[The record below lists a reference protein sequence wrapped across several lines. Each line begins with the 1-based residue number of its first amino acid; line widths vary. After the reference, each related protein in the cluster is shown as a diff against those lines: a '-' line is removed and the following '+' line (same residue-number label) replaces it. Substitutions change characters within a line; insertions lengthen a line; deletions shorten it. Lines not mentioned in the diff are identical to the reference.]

1 MLMRDEIK
9 AAIEAIL
16 FMRGERVG
24 ADELVEILDIPL
36 LELRDIMRELI
47 GEYYQPG
54 RGLQIMPVDDGYLMC
69 TKSEYSEIL
78 ARSVQPVKRRLSQ
91 AALESLALIAYR
103 QPITR
108 AEIEKIRGVK
118 VERVMANLMERGLI
132 EEVGVKDVVGKP
144 ILYGTTQEFLRLYG
158 LTSLKDLPPLEEE

>member
-1 MLMRDEIK
+1 MRDEIK

-24 ADELVEILDIPL
+24 ADELVEILDVPL
-36 LELRDIMRELI
+36 LELRDLMRELI
-47 GEYYQPG
+47 GEYFQPG

-78 ARSVQPVKRRLSQ
+78 ARSVRPVRRRLSQ
-91 AALESLALIAYR
+91 AALETLALIAYQ
-103 QPITR
+103 QPVTR
-108 AEIEKIRGVK
+108 AELEKIRGVK
-118 VERVMANLMERGLI
+118 VDRVVSNLMERGLI
-132 EEVGVKDVVGKP
+132 EEVGVKEVVGKP

-158 LTSLKDLPPLEEE
+158 LTSLRDLPQLEE

>member
-9 AAIEAIL
+9 AAIEAVL

-24 ADELVEILDIPL
+24 ADELVEILDVGL

-47 GEYYQPG
+47 GDYFQPG
-54 RGLQIMPVDDGYLMC
+54 RGLQIIPVDDGYLMC

-78 ARSVQPVKRRLSQ
+78 ARSVRPVKRRLSQ
-91 AALESLALIAYR
+91 AALETLALIAYQ
-103 QPITR
+103 QPVTR

-118 VERVMANLMERGLI
+118 VDRVIANLLERDLI

-158 LTSLKDLPPLEEE
+158 LTSLKDLPQLEG

>member
-24 ADELVEILDIPL
+24 ADELVEILDVPL
-36 LELRDIMRELI
+36 LELRDLMRELI
-47 GEYYQPG
+47 GEYFQPG

-78 ARSVQPVKRRLSQ
+78 ARSVRPVRRRLSQ
-91 AALESLALIAYR
+91 AALETLALIAYQ
-103 QPITR
+103 QPVTR
-108 AEIEKIRGVK
+108 AELEKIRGVK
-118 VERVMANLMERGLI
+118 VDRVVSNLMERGLI
-132 EEVGVKDVVGKP
+132 EEVGVKEVVGKP

-158 LTSLKDLPPLEEE
+158 LTSLRDLPQLEE

>member
-24 ADELVEILDIPL
+24 ADELVEILDVPL
-36 LELRDIMRELI
+36 LELRDLMRELI
-47 GEYYQPG
+47 GEYFQPG

-78 ARSVQPVKRRLSQ
+78 ARSVRPVRRRLSQ
-91 AALESLALIAYR
+91 AALETLALIAYQ
-103 QPITR
+103 QPVTR
-108 AEIEKIRGVK
+108 AELEKTRGVK
-118 VERVMANLMERGLI
+118 VDRVVTNLMERGLI
-132 EEVGVKDVVGKP
+132 EEVGVKEVVGKP
-144 ILYGTTQEFLRLYG
+144 ILYGTTQEFLRMYG
-158 LTSLKDLPPLEEE
+158 LTSLRDLPQLEE

>member
-47 GEYYQPG
+47 GEYYQP
-54 RGLQIMPVDDGYLMC
+54 DGVC
-69 TKSEYSEIL
+69 K
-78 ARSVQPVKRRLSQ
+78 
-91 AALESLALIAYR
+91 
-103 QPITR
+103 
-108 AEIEKIRGVK
+108 
-118 VERVMANLMERGLI
+118 
-132 EEVGVKDVVGKP
+132 
-144 ILYGTTQEFLRLYG
+144 
-158 LTSLKDLPPLEEE
+158 

>member
-24 ADELVEILDIPL
+24 ADELVEILDVPL
-36 LELRDIMRELI
+36 LELRDLMRELI
-47 GEYYQPG
+47 GEYFQPG

-78 ARSVQPVKRRLSQ
+78 ARSVRPVRRRLSQ
-91 AALESLALIAYR
+91 AALETLALIAYQ
-103 QPITR
+103 QPVTR
-108 AEIEKIRGVK
+108 AELEKTRGVK
-118 VERVMANLMERGLI
+118 VDRVVTNLMERGLI
-132 EEVGVKDVVGKP
+132 EEVGVKEVVGKP
-144 ILYGTTQEFLRLYG
+144 ILYGTTQEFLRLYR
-158 LTSLKDLPPLEEE
+158 LTSLRDLPQLEE

>member
-24 ADELVEILDIPL
+24 ADELVEILDVPL
-36 LELRDIMRELI
+36 LELRDLMRELI
-47 GEYYQPG
+47 GEYFQPG

-69 TKSEYSEIL
+69 TKSEYAEIL
-78 ARSVQPVKRRLSQ
+78 ARSVRPVRRRLSQ
-91 AALESLALIAYR
+91 AALETLAMIAYQ
-103 QPITR
+103 QPVTR
-108 AEIEKIRGVK
+108 AELEKTRGVK
-118 VERVMANLMERGLI
+118 VDRVVTNLVERGLI
-132 EEVGVKDVVGKP
+132 EEVGVKEAVGKP

-158 LTSLKDLPPLEEE
+158 LTSLRDLPQLEE

>member
-1 MLMRDEIK
+1 MLMRNEIK
-9 AAIEAIL
+9 AAIEAVL

-24 ADELVEILDIPL
+24 ADELVEILDVGL

-47 GEYYQPG
+47 GDYFQPG
-54 RGLQIMPVDDGYLMC
+54 RGLQIIPVDDGYLMC

-78 ARSVQPVKRRLSQ
+78 ARSVRPVKRRLSQ
-91 AALESLALIAYR
+91 AALETLALIAYQ
-103 QPITR
+103 QPVTR

-118 VERVMANLMERGLI
+118 VDRVIANLLERDLI

-158 LTSLKDLPPLEEE
+158 LTSLKDLPQLEG

>member
-24 ADELVEILDIPL
+24 ADELVEILDVPL
-36 LELRDIMRELI
+36 LELRDLMRELI
-47 GEYYQPG
+47 GEYFQPG
-54 RGLQIMPVDDGYLMC
+54 RGLQIMPIDDGYLMC

-78 ARSVQPVKRRLSQ
+78 ARSIRPVKRRLSQ
-91 AALESLALIAYR
+91 AALETLALIAYQ
-103 QPITR
+103 QPVTR
-108 AEIEKIRGVK
+108 AELEKIRGVK
-118 VERVMANLMERGLI
+118 VDRVVSNLMERGLI
-132 EEVGVKDVVGKP
+132 EEVGVKEVVGKP

-158 LTSLKDLPPLEEE
+158 LTSLRDLPQLEE

>member
-24 ADELVEILDIPL
+24 ADELVEILDVPL
-36 LELRDIMRELI
+36 LELRDLMRELI
-47 GEYYQPG
+47 GEYFQPG

-78 ARSVQPVKRRLSQ
+78 ARSVRPVRRRLSQ
-91 AALESLALIAYR
+91 AALETLALIAYQ
-103 QPITR
+103 QPVTR
-108 AEIEKIRGVK
+108 AELEKTRGVK
-118 VERVMANLMERGLI
+118 VDRVVTNLVERGLI
-132 EEVGVKDVVGKP
+132 EEVGVKEAVGKP

-158 LTSLKDLPPLEEE
+158 LTSLRDLPQLEE

>member
-24 ADELVEILDIPL
+24 ADELVEILDVPL
-36 LELRDIMRELI
+36 LELRDLMRELI
-47 GEYYQPG
+47 GEYFQPG

-78 ARSVQPVKRRLSQ
+78 ARSVRPVRRRLSQ
-91 AALESLALIAYR
+91 AALETLALIAYQ
-103 QPITR
+103 QPVTR
-108 AEIEKIRGVK
+108 AELEKTRGVK
-118 VERVMANLMERGLI
+118 VDRVVTNLMERGLI
-132 EEVGVKDVVGKP
+132 EEVGVKEVVGKP

-158 LTSLKDLPPLEEE
+158 LTSLRDLPQLEE